1 MARRNGFTAR
11 GVRTRRPPTSQSCHV
26 AAARARPVRINMASS
41 ARWLVSAP
49 LPARLRR
56 AGGTEF
62 VCRSPPGFEP
72 LAPQPR
78 LIDTQAISRPRQG
91 VDKSGCDFQGEVRH
105 ECTKQTL
112 ARLRPRGPGDP
123 GRGYRRGGIARAE
136 HLIRSLQ
143 LGRCYTRP
151 ATRPYLLSFSP
162 RLIGTERHPL
172 YGATA
177 VSPSA
182 V

>member
-1 MARRNGFTAR
+1 
-11 GVRTRRPPTSQSCHV
+11 
-26 AAARARPVRINMASS
+26 MASS
-41 ARWLVSAP
+41 VRWLVSAP
-49 LPARLRR
+49 MPARSRR
-56 AGGTEF
+56 GGGAKF
-62 VCRSPPGFEP
+62 VCRSPQVFEP
-72 LAPQPR
+72 PTPQPR
-78 LIDTQAISRPRQG
+78 LIDTQAISHPRQG

-112 ARLRPRGPGDP
+112 ARLRPRGLGDP

-136 HLIRSLQ
+136 HLIRSLW
-143 LGRCYTRP
+143 LGRCCTRP

-172 YGATA
+172 CGATA

-182 V
+182 VPVMLDHSIRHRRIDHCGR